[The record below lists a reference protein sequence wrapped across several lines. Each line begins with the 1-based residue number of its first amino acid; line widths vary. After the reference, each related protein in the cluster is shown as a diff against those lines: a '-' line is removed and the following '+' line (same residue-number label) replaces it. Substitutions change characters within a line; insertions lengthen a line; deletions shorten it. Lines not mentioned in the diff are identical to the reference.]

1 MYNVD
6 GVMESRVSVKSKVH
20 LSTVKSAL
28 LRCDALAECYS
39 RVKDAGCDVLPD
51 YANGAMLPEGLAH
64 NQRRKDHR
72 GSTSDKATQKGVK
85 PARLKRKSG
94 KVSRDGAKAVKGQP
108 MKDSMNQEAP

>member
-20 LSTVKSAL
+20 LSTVKSEL

-51 YANGAMLPEGLAH
+51 YANGAMLLVPLPEEQIHEAGLEL
-64 NQRRKDHR
+64 KDHNIVMLAR
-72 GSTSDKATQKGVK
+72 DHDRVKKALIDPFVKQRNGRRETLWIKPRKG
-85 PARLKRKSG
+85 
-94 KVSRDGAKAVKGQP
+94 
-108 MKDSMNQEAP
+108 